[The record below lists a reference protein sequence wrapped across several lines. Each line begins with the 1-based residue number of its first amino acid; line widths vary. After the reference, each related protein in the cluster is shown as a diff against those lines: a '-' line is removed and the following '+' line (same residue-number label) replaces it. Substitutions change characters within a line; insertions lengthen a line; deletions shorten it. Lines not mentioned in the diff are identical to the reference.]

1 MPVIVQN
8 FRCSQVPELKIVGIC
23 NTPVKHFPHATQII
37 GLLTG
42 KSSRAASTALQN
54 FIRDSEEPKMRIGG
68 DLATEYQNGSMDAM
82 IYTHYMHK
90 GTHPSYFF
98 TVEGVEETLRS
109 LPNQVEDMRQKFREL
124 FDAYRASASSTFNLD
139 TSGEDQSVDD
149 EDAGEGQELD
159 IIPKNID
166 RDWCY
171 RFALQTERQ
180 KASVILDAEKEK
192 SELKLQMKDAKLEVK
207 DAEMKAKIAE
217 METAAAKH
225 ATEKAQWELK
235 CLQDKTRMRETHR
248 RDEDQHRTE
257 SDEEGPMAARKT
269 DKLRKLKSKLSYF
282 ARMSTSDWDNELP
295 GVNFFVELPDD
306 GPVVEEFD
314 DVPPPVCPADKLIVR
329 MVNGHEKPDSK
340 QFIMALFYKGK
351 RTSKLAL
358 IDSFM
363 IKEAYGVESDGLQFL
378 CLILYVNNGRR
389 MKDIASVLYNNG
401 ILPHNVTPEPIPGSD
416 EPHHI
421 SVFRVSA
428 VTNDPVLTMLKKPS
442 LTKWKWFNT
451 KWGN

>member
-1 MPVIVQN
+1 
-8 FRCSQVPELKIVGIC
+8 
-23 NTPVKHFPHATQII
+23 
-37 GLLTG
+37 
-42 KSSRAASTALQN
+42 
-54 FIRDSEEPKMRIGG
+54 
-68 DLATEYQNGSMDAM
+68 
-82 IYTHYMHK
+82 MHK

-340 QFIMALFYKGK
+340 QFIMAIFYKGK
-351 RTSKLAL
+351 RTSKQAL
-358 IDSFM
+358 INSFM
-363 IKEAYGVESDGLQFL
+363 VKEAYGVESDGLQFL